1 MTNFPPATNAPTLR
15 EQVGALIITV
25 NKLVAR
31 ANSLSRMAIDVQ
43 GQLNDIQ
50 DTIDN
55 EAAADNVFVRGV
67 AKDPAQVE
75 AEHTNSPD
83 GSCSCWVVYIGRE
96 PGIYFTIE
104 EADAQ
109 VKGCPNQQYRRRCSK
124 AEALLF
130 YKQMF
135 HGKSVQKWVE
145 LFDDESD
152 DE

>member
-25 NKLVAR
+25 NKLVL
-31 ANSLSRMAIDVQ
+31 NDVQ
-43 GQLNDIQ
+43 
-50 DTIDN
+50 DTLDD

-75 AEHTNSPD
+75 AEHANSPD
-83 GSCSCWVVYIGRE
+83 GSCLCWVVYIGRE

-104 EADAQ
+104 EADTQ
-109 VKGCPNQQYRRRCSK
+109 VKGCPNQQYRPRGSK

-152 DE
+152 NE